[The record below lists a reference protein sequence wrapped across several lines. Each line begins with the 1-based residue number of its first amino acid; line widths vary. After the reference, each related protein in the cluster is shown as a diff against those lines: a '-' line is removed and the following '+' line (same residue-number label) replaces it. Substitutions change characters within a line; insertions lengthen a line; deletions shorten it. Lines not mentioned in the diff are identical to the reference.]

1 MRNNQ
6 QCNTACAM
14 SRKGALQSL
23 LLIGALALPLLAG
36 AQSNIGIPALNA
48 TPAPGGG
55 TNYTLPLQTMLLM
68 TALSFIPAALLE
80 IGRAHV

>member
-6 QCNTACAM
+6 RGNTPRAM
-14 SRKGALQSL
+14 PRALTSL
-23 LLIGALALPLLAG
+23 LLMGALALPLLAA

-55 TNYTLPLQTMLLM
+55 TNYTLSL
-68 TALSFIPAALLE
+68 IH
-80 IGRAHV
+80 I